1 MRIMRLRHR
10 RQAAEAEEGCRS
22 AVAEDLAPE
31 VVEGEEDSSFRSSHS
46 NAPLNSFPPQQYSRT
61 FSTFR
66 LLRQS
71 TSSNHRVCSAN
82 SSCGAGGGGGCG

>member
-1 MRIMRLRHR
+1 MRLRHR
-10 RQAAEAEEGCRS
+10 RQAAEAEGCPLE
-22 AVAEDLAPE
+22 AAEDFPL
-31 VVEGEEDSSFRSSHS
+31 VEAEEEEDSSFRSSHS